1 MALDAWK
8 GKKNITLRDLL
19 EIRALSDDPDQSG
32 PLLFKET
39 TRYTQIRSA
48 MAFLKHYYRFD
59 FLRAKTVGEY
69 YVHEYRDDEH
79 HVRFCLRATSS
90 GVCARSN
97 TPVWAILSILRSR
110 ICFVALTFL
119 FLRHSCFHTETHYN
133 ECGARRILQSWSGTC
148 AKKWAIPFQPSN
160 KKLF

>member
-79 HVRFCLRATSS
+79 HVRFSVSVPHAVVFVHARIHPS
-90 GVCARSN
+90 G
-97 TPVWAILSILRSR
+97 
-110 ICFVALTFL
+110 L
-119 FLRHSCFHTETHYN
+119 F
-133 ECGARRILQSWSGTC
+133 
-148 AKKWAIPFQPSN
+148 P
-160 KKLF
+160 LF